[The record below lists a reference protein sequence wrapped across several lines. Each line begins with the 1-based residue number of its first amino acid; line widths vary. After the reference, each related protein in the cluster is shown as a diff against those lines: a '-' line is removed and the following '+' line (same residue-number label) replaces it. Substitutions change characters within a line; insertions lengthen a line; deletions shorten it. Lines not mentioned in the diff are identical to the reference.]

1 MPNETNMNKQFDLIV
16 IGGGPGGYLAA
27 ERASE
32 AGLRVALFEKR
43 RLGGTCLNEG
53 CIPTKTLLYA
63 AKQYSSALHSEI
75 FGVTA
80 DNVTI
85 DHGQVLKRKSQVIDS
100 LVAGVAGKMKKG
112 RVTVVE
118 AAASLAGRSDENGFV
133 VSAAGE
139 TYAASKVILAAGSVT
154 SIPPIP
160 GAAQALESGF
170 VVTSRELLDIPE
182 IPGRLVIIGGGVIG
196 LEMADYFA
204 TVGSKVSVAE
214 MLDKIAGP
222 FDAEVSDILQKEM
235 EQKGISFNLGCK
247 VTGVT
252 PDGVLIED
260 KDGNERTLPAD
271 KVLLSV
277 GRRPATEGLG
287 LETLHIETQRGAV
300 VTDRHMQTNV
310 SGIYAIGD
318 INAKIMLAHTAYREA
333 EVAVHHITGAKDTM
347 RYDAIPSAIYTYS
360 EVASVG
366 ETEQTAKDKGLNYT
380 VKKLPMIYAGRYLAE
395 VPKGN
400 GICKL
405 IVDDAKNRVLGVSL
419 IGSYASE
426 IILAA
431 TMMVETGL
439 PADTFKEVVFAH
451 PTVGEIIRETLFT

>member
-1 MPNETNMNKQFDLIV
+1 
-16 IGGGPGGYLAA
+16 
-27 ERASE
+27 
-32 AGLRVALFEKR
+32 
-43 RLGGTCLNEG
+43 
-53 CIPTKTLLYA
+53 
-63 AKQYSSALHSEI
+63 
-75 FGVTA
+75 
-80 DNVTI
+80 
-85 DHGQVLKRKSQVIDS
+85 
-100 LVAGVAGKMKKG
+100 MKKG

-118 AAASLAGRSDENGFV
+118 AAAALAGPG
-133 VSAAGE
+133 AAGGFAVSCAGE
-139 TYAASKVILAAGSVT
+139 IYTAAKVILAAGSVT
-154 SIPPIP
+154 SIPPVP
-160 GAAQALESGF
+160 GVEAGLESGF

-182 IPGRLVIIGGGVIG
+182 IPKRLVIIGGGVIG

-204 TVGSKVSVAE
+204 TVGSQVAVAE

-235 EQKGISFNLGCK
+235 EQKGVSFNLGCR

-252 PDGVLIED
+252 PEGVLIEES
-260 KDGNERTLPAD
+260 DGNEQTLPAD

-277 GRRPATEGLG
+277 GRRPATDGLG

-310 SGIYAIGD
+310 SGVYAIGD

-333 EVAVHHITGAKDTM
+333 EVAVNHITGVKDTM
-347 RYDAIPSAIYTYS
+347 RYNAIPSAIYTYP

-366 ETEQTAKDKGLNYT
+366 ETEQTAKDKGLSFT

-395 VPKGN
+395 VPKGK

-405 IVDDAKNRVLGVSL
+405 IVDESKNRVLGVSL